1 MMDIYSH
8 IENTS
13 GLSKW
18 GEDASPCGWDGIACD
33 SRGRITSLSL
43 QYPYVPTALADT
55 LGNVYALKALHL
67 IGNSSVPSELYSFVN
82 FKDFLNSVILFSWQ
96 FPQLFTVSSL
106 LSDIGP

>member
-1 MMDIYSH
+1 MMDIYNN

-18 GEDASPCGWDGIACD
+18 GADASPCGWDGIACD

-43 QYPYVPTALADT
+43 KYPNVPTALPNT

-67 IGNSSVPSELYSFVN
+67 LGNSSVPSKLY
-82 FKDFLNSVILFSWQ
+82 IH
-96 FPQLFTVSSL
+96 
-106 LSDIGP
+106 LSISRTF

>member
-1 MMDIYSH
+1 MMDIYNN

-18 GEDASPCGWDGIACD
+18 GADASPCEWDGIACD

-43 QYPYVPTALADT
+43 KYPNVPTALPNT

-67 IGNSSVPSELYSFVN
+67 LGNSSVPSKLY
-82 FKDFLNSVILFSWQ
+82 IH
-96 FPQLFTVSSL
+96 
-106 LSDIGP
+106 LSISRTF